1 MAGSER
7 QVNLR
12 WRMRR
17 FLVWAVAILVVLV
30 PIACGPKKKPEP
42 GLVPLS
48 AQEQKTLVQAL
59 DPSTQGL
66 ASWLDLAKPVRR
78 SLKALQA
85 RDGERVL
92 VDQPKL
98 RLTVRDVRVSLEHM
112 LQILPEL
119 DADPELLAREFVCF
133 ELRPEVL
140 FTGYYEPLIAASLE
154 KMPGYPYPLYAPP
167 QDLQSVDLGHFHP
180 RWSGQRL
187 IYRIE
192 KGRAV
197 PYHSRAEIDGQ
208 DVLQDKAAVVA
219 WARDAVDVFFLHIQG
234 SGKLQLPGGGTGYV
248 GYAGKN
254 GREYVSLGRVLVDKG
269 YMSYEGLSM
278 QSIRAFLGQNPELMP
293 EILFTNP
300 SYVFFQLRQDGP
312 YGAMGHKLTP
322 LVSLATDPALIPLG
336 ALLAL
341 RVDLPGGGSRGTLA
355 GLGLAQDVGGAIKG
369 RHVDLFC
376 GSGAQAGR
384 LAGRLKARGR
394 LHLLVSKTVL
404 QPG

>member
-1 MAGSER
+1 MAASEK
-7 QVNLR
+7 QANLG
-12 WRMRR
+12 WRMSR
-17 FLVWAVAILVVLV
+17 FLVWAMAVLVMAV

-48 AQEQKTLVQAL
+48 VQEQKILVQAL

-66 ASWLDLAKPVRR
+66 TSWLDLAKPVRR

-98 RLTVRDVRVSLEHM
+98 RLTVRDIRVSLEHM

-119 DADPELLAREFVCF
+119 DADPELLTREFVCF

-140 FTGYYEPLIAASLE
+140 FTGYYEPRLAASLE
-154 KMPGYPYPLYAPP
+154 KLPGYPYPLYAPP
-167 QDLQSVDLGHFHP
+167 QDLQSVDLGRFHP

-187 IYRIE
+187 MYRIE

-208 DVLQDKAAVVA
+208 DVLQDKAEVVA

-269 YMSYEGLSM
+269 YMSYDGLSM
-278 QSIRAFLGQNPELMP
+278 QSIRAFLGKNPELMP

-312 YGAMGHKLTP
+312 YGAMGRKLTP
-322 LVSLATDPALIPLG
+322 MVSLATDPALIPLG

-341 RVDLPGGGSRGTLA
+341 QVDLPGKESGGTLA

-376 GSGAQAGR
+376 GSGARAGR
-384 LAGRLKARGR
+384 LAGRLKTRGR
-394 LHLLVSKTVL
+394 LYLLVSKTVL